1 MAADVPSRGE
11 PTVVELGAG
20 TGALTTALQHRLA
33 GRGRH
38 LAIERNRPWADLLR
52 RRYPQ
57 VEVVHADVADLV
69 DVLAERNVADVDTV
83 VSGLPWAA
91 YREQLPAAVAAALA
105 PTGVFTQF
113 AYSWSRRWA
122 PPARAELAMLR
133 RHFAH
138 VAVSPTIWRNPF
150 RLRSSTAPVGR
161 SPRRRADPVG
171 HARPVTAAPST
182 RAIRNVSI
190 VVRFEGGPRGRRD
203 TQLLLPQRGA
213 APPGLDRR
221 RGRGAGRLRPCG

>member
-1 MAADVPSRGE
+1 VSAPHRRFPRRRATGQPRRAGQAVGAHEAARPDRSDASRFLRAFLRDPLHTAAIAPSSPHLAAAMAADVPSRGE

-38 LAIERNRPWADLLR
+38 LAIERNGPWAELLR

-105 PTGVFTQF
+105 PTGVFTEF

-138 VAVSPTIWRNPF
+138 VAVSPTIWRNLPPAVVY
-150 RLRSSTAPVGR
+150 RARRPITAQ
-161 SPRRRADPVG
+161 
-171 HARPVTAAPST
+171 AR
-182 RAIRNVSI
+182 
-190 VVRFEGGPRGRRD
+190 
-203 TQLLLPQRGA
+203 
-213 APPGLDRR
+213 
-221 RGRGAGRLRPCG
+221 

>member
-57 VEVVHADVADLV
+57 VEVVHADVDLV

-133 RHFAH
+133 GTSHT
-138 VAVSPTIWRNPF
+138 SPSARRSGATF